1 MAMRREQGETPTR
14 DSSLRRP
21 IGMTVGNCHWGRSF
35 AEVFQAEV
43 AELDFYARF
52 AAEPSG

>member
-43 AELDFYARF
+43 AELDFYARL